1 MSLSSATA
9 IPDSAFA
16 RAITE
21 FIRETETELLFNPS
35 SQVYQFGALVGL
47 HRGLTLC
54 SVIRASRWPGGAH
67 EPGCG
72 CGCAQNG

>member
-1 MSLSSATA
+1 MSLSPIAA
-9 IPDSAFA
+9 IPDSALG
-16 RAITE
+16 RAIIE
-21 FIRETETELLFNPS
+21 FVRDSETELLFNHS
-35 SQVYQFGALVGL
+35 SRVYQFGALVGL

-72 CGCAQNG
+72 CAQNG

>member
-16 RAITE
+16 QAITE

-35 SQVYQFGALVGL
+35 SQVYQFGALL
-47 HRGLTLC
+47 
-54 SVIRASRWPGGAH
+54 ASIA
-67 EPGCG
+67 
-72 CGCAQNG
+72 A